1 MSNATA
7 TKLAEV
13 LGSQGLQSIG
23 ALVFWTLSGVRI
35 PRDELSSA
43 LDELGLGAA
52 MVRTP
57 KPETA
62 LAEAVKRVSV
72 GIGKKGI
79 LFRQMKREWAL
90 VVERG
95 EGKDLKLNHVAT
107 YSVQTMGRLG
117 PTVAVDARP
126 NTTDAERHMSTEM
139 LDRIGMAFAETLTTC
154 HSTDL
159 SAVLC
164 NAMQGVGSDAML
176 GGLSLRQSTGGLYYV
191 SAAKLD
197 LLKRFAAMVNDK
209 APQSS
214 VEVLTLTGD
223 AENLDTAARNV
234 RGNITTQLKQTREE
248 IREFVQHLKKDG
260 KSARGDSIVVRA
272 EQFKQLRGKVELFAD
287 VLGDTMGELKAQIES
302 ARVELMA
309 ELEAA

>member
-7 TKLAEV
+7 KKLGEV
-13 LGSQGLQSIG
+13 LEAQGLHTIG

-35 PRDELSSA
+35 QRADLKLS
-43 LDELGLGAA
+43 LEDLGLGAA
-52 MVRTP
+52 MVREP
-57 KPETA
+57 KPA
-62 LAEAVKRVSV
+62 SVLAEAVKCV

-79 LFRQMKREWAL
+79 LFRQMKKDWAL

-95 EGKDLKLNHVAT
+95 EGKTLRLSHVAT
-107 YSVQTMGRLG
+107 FRCKVDGLEGIEVEELARYDGTAELQKAIESQYSEV
-117 PTVAVDARP
+117 
-126 NTTDAERHMSTEM
+126 RHYS
-139 LDRIGMAFAETLTTC
+139 

-164 NAMQGVGSDAML
+164 SVMQGVGSDAML
-176 GGLSLRQSTGGLYYV
+176 GGLSLRQTVGGLYYV

-214 VEVLTLTGD
+214 IEVMTLSGD

-234 RGNITTQLKQTREE
+234 RGNITSQLKQTRDE
-248 IREFVQHLKKDG
+248 IREFVKGLKEEG
-260 KSARGDSIVVRA
+260 RSARGDSIVVRA
-272 EQFKQLRGKVELFAD
+272 EQFKALRGRVELFAD
-287 VLGDTMGELKAQIES
+287 VLGESMGELQQQIES
-302 ARVELMA
+302 AREELMA
-309 ELEAA
+309 ELEGA

>member
-7 TKLAEV
+7 KKLEEV
-13 LGSQGLQSIG
+13 LGAQGLNTIG

-35 PRDELSSA
+35 PRDELSAA

-52 MVRTP
+52 MVRKP
-57 KPETA
+57 KPEAA
-62 LAEAVKRVSV
+62 LAEAVRRVAV
-72 GIGKKGI
+72 GKKGL
-79 LFRQMKREWAL
+79 LFRQLKREWAL

-107 YSVQTMGRLG
+107 YAVHPNMPSG
-117 PTVAVDARP
+117 VAVEIRP
-126 NTTDAERHMSTEM
+126 GATDADGEKAREM
-139 LDRIGMAFAETLTTC
+139 LKLIESQYAETLSTC

-164 NAMQGVGSDAML
+164 SAMQGVGSDAML

-191 SAAKLD
+191 SAGKLD

-223 AENLDTAARNV
+223 AENLETAARNV

-248 IREFVQHLKKDG
+248 IKEFVAHLKEKG
-260 KSARGDSIVVRA
+260 TSARGDSIVVRA
-272 EQFKQLRGKVELFAD
+272 EQFKALRGRVELFAD
-287 VLGDTMGELKAQIES
+287 VLGDTMGELQAQIES
-302 ARVELMA
+302 ARAELMA
-309 ELEAA
+309 ELEKA

>member
-7 TKLAEV
+7 MKLGEV
-13 LGSQGLQSIG
+13 LGAQGLKTIG
-23 ALVFWTLSGVRI
+23 ALAFWTLSGVRI
-35 PRDELSSA
+35 RRDDLSAA

-52 MVRTP
+52 MVRKP
-57 KPETA
+57 KPA
-62 LAEAVKRVSV
+62 SLLAESVKRV
-72 GIGKKGI
+72 GMGQKGLI
-79 LFRQMKREWAL
+79 FRQMKKEWAL

-95 EGKDLKLNHVAT
+95 EGKRLRFTHVAT
-107 YSVQTMGRLG
+107 FRCAEKG
-117 PTVAVDARP
+117 PGIEVFEEEYFDG
-126 NTTDAERHMSTEM
+126 TEN
-139 LDRIGMAFAETLTTC
+139 LKLAIEAQYREVLEYA

-164 NAMQGVGSDAML
+164 SAMQGVGSDMML

-214 VEVLTLTGD
+214 IEVLTLTGD
-223 AENLDTAARNV
+223 SENLDTAARNV
-234 RGNITTQLKQTREE
+234 RGNITTQLKETREE
-248 IREFVQHLKKDG
+248 IKDFIKGLKEEGRSVRDN
-260 KSARGDSIVVRA
+260 SLVVRA
-272 EQFKQLRGKVELFAD
+272 EQFKQLRGRVELFAD
-287 VLGDTMGELKAQIES
+287 VLGDSMAELKGQIEA

>member
-7 TKLAEV
+7 KKLEEV
-13 LGSQGLQSIG
+13 LGAQGLNTIG

-35 PRDELSSA
+35 PRDELSAA

-52 MVRTP
+52 MVRKP
-57 KPETA
+57 KPEAA
-62 LAEAVKRVSV
+62 LAEAVRRVAV
-72 GIGKKGI
+72 GKKGL
-79 LFRQMKREWAL
+79 LFRQLKREWAL

-95 EGKDLKLNHVAT
+95 EGKDLKFNHVAT
-107 YSVQTMGRLG
+107 YSAAPGAEGAVIDVR
-117 PTVAVDARP
+117 PTA
-126 NTTDAERHMSTEM
+126 NESERKIAGEM
-139 LDRIGMAFAETLTTC
+139 LQLIEAAFHETLTTC

-164 NAMQGVGSDAML
+164 SAMQGVGSDAML

-191 SAAKLD
+191 SAGKLD

-223 AENLDTAARNV
+223 AENLETAARNV

-248 IREFVQHLKKDG
+248 IKEFVAHLKEKG
-260 KSARGDSIVVRA
+260 TSARGGSIVVRA
-272 EQFKQLRGKVELFAD
+272 EQFKALRGRVELFAD
-287 VLGDTMGELKAQIES
+287 VLGDTMGELQAQIES
-302 ARVELMA
+302 ARAELMA
-309 ELEAA
+309 ELEKA

>member
-7 TKLAEV
+7 KKLGEV
-13 LGSQGLQSIG
+13 LQAQGLHTIG

-35 PRDELSSA
+35 EREELKGA
-43 LDELGLGAA
+43 LEDLDLGAA

-57 KPETA
+57 KPATA
-62 LAEAVKRVSV
+62 LAEAVKRV

-79 LFRQMKREWAL
+79 LFRPMKKEWAL

-95 EGKDLKLNHVAT
+95 EGKALRLAHVAT
-107 YSVQTMGRLG
+107 F
-117 PTVAVDARP
+117 
-126 NTTDAERHMSTEM
+126 
-139 LDRIGMAFAETLTTC
+139 RIGADERVEVEELARYDGTAELAKTIEAQFTEVIGYC

-164 NAMQGVGSDAML
+164 SVMQGVGTDTML
-176 GGLSLRQSTGGLYYV
+176 GGLSLRQTAGGLYYV

-214 VEVLTLTGD
+214 IEVMTLTGD

-234 RGNITTQLKQTREE
+234 RGNITSQLKQTREE
-248 IREFVQHLKKDG
+248 IRDFVKGLKEEG
-260 KSARGDSIVVRA
+260 RSARGDSIVVRA
-272 EQFKQLRGKVELFAD
+272 EQFKALRGRVELFAD
-287 VLGDTMGELKAQIES
+287 VLGDSMAELQAQIES
-302 ARVELMA
+302 ARAELMA
-309 ELEAA
+309 ELEGA

>member
-7 TKLAEV
+7 KKLEEV
-13 LGSQGLQSIG
+13 LGAQGLKTIG
-23 ALVFWTLSGVRI
+23 ALVFWTLSGVQI
-35 PRDELSSA
+35 PRSELAQA
-43 LDELGLGAA
+43 LEELGLSAA

-57 KPETA
+57 KNEAA
-62 LAEAVKRVSV
+62 LADAVRRVGV
-72 GIGKKGI
+72 GKKGV
-79 LFRQMKREWAL
+79 LFRPMKREWAIVL
-90 VVERG
+90 ESG
-95 EGKDLKLNHVAT
+95 EGDRLKLVHVGT
-107 YSVQTMGRLG
+107 LKVSTIGSVVLEERDGNDAQFRRALELRDL
-117 PTVAVDARP
+117 VA
-126 NTTDAERHMSTEM
+126 SQYTEV
-139 LDRIGMAFAETLTTC
+139 LENC

-164 NAMQGVGSDAML
+164 AAMQGVGSDAML

-191 SAAKLD
+191 SAGKLD

-248 IREFVQHLKKDG
+248 IKEFVAHLKEKG
-260 KSARGDSIVVRA
+260 TPARGDSIVVRA
-272 EQFKQLRGKVELFAD
+272 EQFKQLRGRVELFAD
-287 VLGDTMGELKAQIES
+287 VLGDTMGELQAQIES
-302 ARVELMA
+302 ARVELMT
-309 ELEAA
+309 ELEKA